1 MESRLEK
8 LEIDNLWENLF
19 RVLRRLKEIGEI
31 DDWDTDF
38 PTITIRTKTKTN
50 KIGNNGLPPK
60 SCTKC

>member
-50 KIGNNGLPPK
+50 KIGHK
-60 SCTKC
+60 